1 MSMLQRIQTSGSRAT
16 LTVAILATILIAI
29 AGTGPISAT
38 PATAGGAPAA
48 RGGVATRPA
57 ARGETPATRT
67 TTNTSPVGDQAAEP
81 GVCKKCKPPLLPHNG
96 PVMGT
101 ATSPGVITVTPI
113 YWTPAGFDFSS
124 DPKYIPVVNQYITD
138 LAASAPFTN
147 AVSVISEYTNTANV
161 QLTYGITAGAPIT
174 DTTAYPATD
183 SACPITGTFTAC
195 VTDAQLQT
203 EVQSVLAANSLPAD
217 LSHIYPVFFP
227 PNVRTQASDGTF
239 GCADYVGYHST
250 FQLPNGGGSVIYAN
264 EPYGSCNYN
273 GQQPNGDRAADGEV
287 DVLGHEISEAIT
299 DPGPASNW
307 IDAAGNE
314 IGDECGSDYGPPIGF
329 VNNADDTSG
338 YNQVINGHM
347 YYTQGEFSNAAYA
360 AYGIGKGCLKTAYA
374 RQAAAAASAVQAH
387 AAHAANA
394 SGPSVVT
401 LDASPAKLPADG
413 VSTTTI
419 TVTALDA
426 NGEPVA
432 GDRML
437 VRVRGDPATPGVCGA
452 VSSADGSGAEVL
464 SDVQDVTNANGQVVV
479 TYTAS
484 TANADCYV
492 QATDT
497 EQGTTNQALLYQ
509 GADAGTAPVVSQ
521 TLPTTLI
528 VGGPAVTFTASA
540 SNPSGDEIANARF
553 DLYVTGDSAGTTGL
567 DASQLTLSYMDDATG
582 EQFVNVPLTGSTANN
597 GEIDGFVIPDTAQ
610 SLPPGATRTATFK
623 LSLAA
628 GAATTA
634 ATGAPLRIETDLDQF
649 NPADGAQTNLDDA
662 GPGAVPVLASSAPSA
677 TTTSTAVAT
686 AAGANTTTATTTSTN
701 TNTNTATSTAMPTNT
716 NIATSTAVPPMN
728 TATAVPPTGTS
739 APVPPTGTSTS
750 SAPSA
755 SATTRPNASAT
766 TAPTGTAIHPT
777 VARRFCIAG
786 GVESASMH
794 SALAV
799 LNPTARTAHI
809 AVTFYFADSSV
820 RAASFTVPANAR
832 RSVSVAGL
840 ARRRGNVGLC
850 VASDRTVTGQLN
862 LTRSGKDGDSVV
874 GNGDLGRHW
883 YLAEGYTSGFF
894 HETVALLNPSASHA
908 ATVRLRL
915 LLPGGK
921 GNRTVTERVGA
932 HSERLV
938 DINSLVR
945 NTAVSIVADADQAVL
960 VERTLTFSSGG
971 YGLTTREAAPN
982 AEISWQFVEGS
993 TAAPFQTF
1001 LTILNPQGGTANVT
1015 VSVFGAK
1022 GRRLGRRTLRLAPHS
1037 SATLRV
1043 NDIVPHRS
1051 GVASVV
1057 TSDRPVVVERS
1068 EYVGSPR
1075 RRV

>member
-1 MSMLQRIQTSGSRAT
+1 MLTI
-16 LTVAILATILIAI
+16 AIVATILIA
-29 AGTGPISAT
+29 GTGLMSAAT
-38 PATAGGAPAA
+38 ATAGGAPAA
-48 RGGVATRPA
+48 RGAAPATRAA
-57 ARGETPATRT
+57 ARGAAPATRA

-124 DPKYIPVVNQYITD
+124 DPGYIPIVNQYVTD

-174 DTTAYPATD
+174 DTTAYTATG
-183 SACPITGTFTAC
+183 SACPITGTYTAC

-203 EVQSVLAANSLPAD
+203 EVQSVLAANGLPAD

-227 PNVRTQASDGTF
+227 PNVRTQGSDGTF
-239 GCADYVGYHST
+239 GCADYVGYHSA
-250 FQLPNGGGSVIYAN
+250 FQLPNGGGTVVYAN

-287 DVLGHEISEAIT
+287 DVLGHELSEAIT
-299 DPGPASNW
+299 DPGPAPNW
-307 IDAAGNE
+307 IDAADNE
-314 IGDECGSDYGPPIGF
+314 IGDECGADYGPPIGF
-329 VNNADDTSG
+329 VNNADGASG
-338 YNQVINGHM
+338 YNQVINGHL

-360 AYGIGKGCLKTAYA
+360 VNGIGKGCLKTAYTP
-374 RQAAAAASAVQAH
+374 RAAASAARAH
-387 AAHAANA
+387 AVHSANM

-401 LDASPAKLPADG
+401 LDASPAELPADG

-464 SDVQDVTNANGQVVV
+464 GDVQDVTNANGQVVV

-492 QATDT
+492 EATDT
-497 EQGTTNQALLYQ
+497 EQGTTNQTLLYQ

-521 TLPTTLI
+521 TLPTTLTA
-528 VGGPAVTFTASA
+528 GGPAATFTASA
-540 SNPSGDEIANARF
+540 SNPSGAEIANARF
-553 DLYVTGDSAGTTGL
+553 DLYVTGDSAGATGL

-582 EQFVNVPLTGSTANN
+582 GQFVNAPLSGSTANH
-597 GEIDGFVIPDTAQ
+597 GEIGGFVIPDTAQ
-610 SLPPGATRTATFK
+610 SLPAGATRTVTFR

-628 GAATTA
+628 SAVTTA

-662 GPGAVPVLASSAPSA
+662 GPGDVPVLASSAPSA

-686 AAGANTTTATTTSTN
+686 ATGA
-701 TNTNTATSTAMPTNT
+701 NTNTATPTATPANTNT
-716 NIATSTAVPPMN
+716 ATPTSTNMAVPPMNTATAVPPMN

-739 APVPPTGTSTS
+739 APVPPTGASTS
-750 SAPSA
+750 PA
-755 SATTRPNASAT
+755 SNASAT
-766 TAPTGTAIHPT
+766 TTPTGAPLHPT

-786 GVESASMH
+786 GVESASTH
-794 SALAV
+794 SVLAV
-799 LNPTARTAHI
+799 LNSTTGTAHI

-820 RAASFTVPANAR
+820 RTASFIVPANAR

-840 ARRRGNVGLC
+840 AKRRGNVGLC
-850 VASDRTVTGQLN
+850 VASDRAVTGQLN
-862 LTRSGKDGDSVV
+862 LTRPGKDGDSVV
-874 GNGDLGRHW
+874 GNVDLGRRW
-883 YLAEGYTSGFF
+883 YLAEGYTSGSF
-894 HETVALLNPSASHA
+894 HETVALLNPSAFHA

-915 LLPGGK
+915 LLPGGR

-945 NTAVSIVADADQAVL
+945 NTAVSIVADADRAIL

-971 YGLTTREAAPN
+971 YGLTTREAAPD
-982 AEISWQFVEGS
+982 AATSWQFAQGS
-993 TAAPFQTF
+993 TVAPFQTF
-1001 LTILNPQGGTANVT
+1001 LTILNPQGGRANVT
-1015 VSVFGAK
+1015 VSFFAAN
-1022 GRRLGRRTLRLAPHS
+1022 GRRLGRRTLTLAARGR
-1037 SATLRV
+1037 ATLRV
-1043 NDIVPHRS
+1043 NDIVPRRG